1 MAICL
6 GRECQSQGYVPWG
19 SANPSTNSENIV
31 KNALKVA
38 LEKRGYETL
47 TPVQREVSNPELEN
61 ADLLVSA
68 QTGSGKPSDLA
79 LPSRKTF

>member
-1 MAICL
+1 
-6 GRECQSQGYVPWG
+6 
-19 SANPSTNSENIV
+19 V

-68 QTGSGKPSDLA
+68 HPGKVTDVA
-79 LPSRKTF
+79 KNYDVNFLPPIRAIDAITKT